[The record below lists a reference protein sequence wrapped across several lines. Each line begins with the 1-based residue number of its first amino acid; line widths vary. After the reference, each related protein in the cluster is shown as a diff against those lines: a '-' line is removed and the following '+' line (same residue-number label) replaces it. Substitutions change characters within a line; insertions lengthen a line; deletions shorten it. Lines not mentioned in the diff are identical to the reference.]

1 MDCVES
7 VNDTSID
14 NVKCDCS
21 WVKNY
26 VPMTPEEQTLRLV
39 ESMLRIYDVM
49 SAIKYSG

>member
-26 VPMTPEEQTLRLV
+26 VPMTPRGTNIEIGR
-39 ESMLRIYDVM
+39 
-49 SAIKYSG
+49 KYVAYL